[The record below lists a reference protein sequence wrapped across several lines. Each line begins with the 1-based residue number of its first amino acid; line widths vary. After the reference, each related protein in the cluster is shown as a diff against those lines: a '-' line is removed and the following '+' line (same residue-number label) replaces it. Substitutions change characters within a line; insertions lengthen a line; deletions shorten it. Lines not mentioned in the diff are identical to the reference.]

1 MRSQLLALA
10 AFTLLVVG
18 CGGSNSSS
26 SSSTGGSSTSTT
38 TTSTTTAGSTSG
50 SAGSSGAAST
60 GSTSGSSG
68 SASTTS
74 SGSGSTGA
82 SNGSGSTSGSTGSTA
97 FKVRGSVAEVMV
109 WMAPPS
115 TQLEL
120 HDAQNNVSQTG
131 VADSQGSLI
140 WRQVPEGDYT
150 VVAPNLTP
158 AETEGPVHVSTV
170 ADSLPAQSFYSSQS
184 LTKGFT
190 YITTRDG
197 TQLSAYITFPAGPGP
212 YPTVVNYSGY
222 SPSQPGQPLG
232 NFGTLCNDLP
242 VLCDAPNDPSAE
254 IAALMGYATVGVNMR
269 GTGCSGGAYD
279 YFEDLQLT
287 DGYDIIEAV
296 AAQPWVL
303 NGKVGMTG
311 ISYPGITQLFVAKM
325 HPPHLAA
332 ITPLSVIGGTYSTAR
347 PGGIFND
354 GFALEWISSVV
365 DKADPYGQGWEQ
377 GQVNA
382 GDTVCAENQLL
393 HSQKVNVIAEAQ
405 SEAYYT
411 DALVG
416 RVDPTKFVDQ
426 IQVPVF
432 LACSQEDEQTGPFF
446 FTLLDKFT
454 GSPLTRFTVYNGVHI
469 DGFAP
474 QVMVEWKAFLDI
486 YVAQQVPV
494 ISSEV
499 RTLAPTLFQQVFKE
513 QMQLPPDRFAN
524 YPDWASAKTAY
535 EAEQPLRAIFEN
547 GDGDTANPGS
557 PVGTFEMHFDAW
569 PPSNTTTTRFYF
581 QPDGTMADTAPAVV
595 DGGAPGATFLL
606 DPDAGHRGI
615 LADGGDV
622 WDPLPAYDWK
632 EPPAGYDVVFETAPL
647 ASDLVMLGTASADLW
662 VRSPVDDADL
672 EVNLTEV
679 RPDGQEMFVQT
690 GWLRASLRAL
700 DPSATDLWPEHT
712 YTQADEQLL
721 TPGDWVQARVGIPSF
736 NHVFRAGSKIR
747 VLVDTPGDSRAA
759 WTFALKSFPGSVS
772 YDIGASAAYPSS
784 IALPVLTGVSAT
796 TPLPPC
802 PSLRGKQCRDYQPYT
817 NTPSAP

>member
-1 MRSQLLALA
+1 MRSQLTALA
-10 AFTLLVVG
+10 AFTLLAG
-18 CGGSNSSS
+18 CSGSNGSSS
-26 SSSTGGSSTSTT
+26 SSSTTTTT
-38 TTSTTTAGSTSG
+38 TTSS
-50 SAGSSGAAST
+50 ST
-60 GSTSGSSG
+60 GGTAGSSG
-68 SASTTS
+68 SASTGTGGS
-74 SGSGSTGA
+74 SGSASSSGSTGTSA
-82 SNGSGSTSGSTGSTA
+82 SGSNGSSSGSSGSTGSTN
-97 FKVRGSVAEVMV
+97 FKVRGSIAQVMV
-109 WMAPPS
+109 WMAAPN
-115 TQLEL
+115 THLEL
-120 HDAQNNVSQTG
+120 HDAQNNVAQTG
-131 VADSQGSLI
+131 DADSQGSFI
-140 WRQVPEGDYT
+140 WRQIPEGDYT
-150 VVAPNLTP
+150 VVAPNQTP
-158 AETEGPVHVSTV
+158 PETEGPVHVSTV
-170 ADSLPAQSFYSSQS
+170 ADSLPQQSFYSNQS

-222 SPSQPGQPLG
+222 NPSQPGAPLG

-254 IAALMGYATVGVNMR
+254 IAALLGYATVGVNMR

-287 DGYDIIEAV
+287 DGYDIIETV

-303 NGKVGMTG
+303 GGRVGMTG
-311 ISYPGITQLFVAKM
+311 ISYPGISQLFVAKT

-365 DKADPYGQGWEQ
+365 DKAAPYGQGWEQ
-377 GQVNA
+377 GQVDT

-393 HSQKVNVIAEAQ
+393 HSQKVDVITEAQ
-405 SEAYYT
+405 NQAYYT
-411 DALVG
+411 DDLAG
-416 RVDPTKFVDQ
+416 RVDPTAFVDQ

-432 LACSQEDEQTGPFF
+432 LACSQEDEQTGPYF
-446 FTLLDKFT
+446 FTLLDKFSN
-454 GSPLTRFTVYNGVHI
+454 SPLTRFTVYNGVHI

-486 YVAQQVPV
+486 YVAQTVPV
-494 ISSEV
+494 ISGEV
-499 RTLAPTLFQQVFKE
+499 RALAPTLFQQVFKE
-513 QMQLPPDRFAN
+513 SMQLPPDRFAS
-524 YPDWASAKTAY
+524 YPDWQSAKTAY

-547 GDGDTANPGS
+547 GAGDSANPGS
-557 PVGTFEMHFDAW
+557 PVGTYDMHFDAW

-581 QPDGTMADTAPAVV
+581 QPDGSLADTAPDAV

-622 WDPLPAYDWK
+622 WDPLPAYDWR
-632 EPPAGYDVVFETAPL
+632 EPPVGNDVVFETAPL
-647 ASDLVMLGTASADLW
+647 TSDLVMLGTASADLW
-662 VRSPVDDADL
+662 LRSPVDDADL

-679 RPDGQEMFVQT
+679 RPDGQEMYVQT

-700 DPSATDLWPEHT
+700 STSATDLWPDHT
-712 YTQADEQLL
+712 FRQADEQLL

-736 NHVFRAGSKIR
+736 HHVFRAGSKIR

-759 WTFALKSFPGSVS
+759 WTFALKTFPGTVA
-772 YDIGASAAYPSS
+772 YDIGDSAAYPSS
-784 IALPVLTGVSAT
+784 IALPVLTGEVSQ

-802 PSLRGKQCRDYQPYT
+802 PSLRGKQCRMYQPYT
-817 NTPSAP
+817 NAPSAP